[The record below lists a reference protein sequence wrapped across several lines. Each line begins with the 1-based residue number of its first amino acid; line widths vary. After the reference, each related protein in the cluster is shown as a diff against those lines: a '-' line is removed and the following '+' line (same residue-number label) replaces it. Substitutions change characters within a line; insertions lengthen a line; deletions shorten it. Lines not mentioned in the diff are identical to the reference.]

1 MWRSTRTYVYEFTVH
16 EPENCTAI
24 AAAAEISTDVTV
36 QLQFMKDTSPIDGK
50 CSNIAATFTMM
61 PVPHT
66 MWRLL
71 TSLALLAVVVPGA
84 DGGYPNAA
92 AKPLLAEVKG
102 MFDHGYEGYLK
113 QGNVTEF
120 KRAVNLVTTNVNFTI
135 DRNVSV
141 FSSHRNTDSSS
152 NRNTDSN
159 TDSNAK
165 RQPEEEADEV
175 EESFQYDGRLL
186 EMAIDLAF
194 DTPTSIPIGTVNLMH
209 GVPPG
214 ETTITSLAGA
224 GTYLLEF

>member
-1 MWRSTRTYVYEFTVH
+1 MGTIVVRVECLASALSAAGCRARRVQHVPVNRLANLFNHCNTQRSGCTIITCKFSIIIHKSVRVRVFTVY

-50 CSNIAATFTMM
+50 CSNIAATFTMV

-113 QGNVTEF
+113 QVF
-120 KRAVNLVTTNVNFTI
+120 VCVLYIVRTTT
-135 DRNVSV
+135 
-141 FSSHRNTDSSS
+141 TSSS
-152 NRNTDSN
+152 SSLFFNPS
-159 TDSNAK
+159 
-165 RQPEEEADEV
+165 PIHP
-175 EESFQYDGRLL
+175 SFFL
-186 EMAIDLAF
+186 
-194 DTPTSIPIGTVNLMH
+194 
-209 GVPPG
+209 
-214 ETTITSLAGA
+214 
-224 GTYLLEF
+224 

>member
-1 MWRSTRTYVYEFTVH
+1 MYEFTVH

-113 QGNVTEF
+113 QVCVC
-120 KRAVNLVTTNVNFTI
+120 AVYRSTNNNIFLF
-135 DRNVSV
+135 
-141 FSSHRNTDSSS
+141 FSFFSI
-152 NRNTDSN
+152 
-159 TDSNAK
+159 
-165 RQPEEEADEV
+165 
-175 EESFQYDGRLL
+175 LL
-186 EMAIDLAF
+186 L
-194 DTPTSIPIGTVNLMH
+194 SIPPSFYSFPLLDVSPFVFLFGLGMS
-209 GVPPG
+209 VPG
-214 ETTITSLAGA
+214 IAVVQYTLRTLVLNGN
-224 GTYLLEF
+224 